1 MITTSRTAAREFV
14 DGLMAKARDTQRA
27 IEASYA
33 QGIPVGEAR
42 ELDPSELMPFE
53 RAALFGD
60 DWADRGAWAATAPGA
75 LL

>member
-1 MITTSRTAAREFV
+1 MMTTRNAAREFV
-14 DGLMAKARDTQRA
+14 DGLMTKARETQRA
-27 IEASYA
+27 LDAAYS

-60 DWADRGAWAATAPGA
+60 EWADADAWAATAPGA